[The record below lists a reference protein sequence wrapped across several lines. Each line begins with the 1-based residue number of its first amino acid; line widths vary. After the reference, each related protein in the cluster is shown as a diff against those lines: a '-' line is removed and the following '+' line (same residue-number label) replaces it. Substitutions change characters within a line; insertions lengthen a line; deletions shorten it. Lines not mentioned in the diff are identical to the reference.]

1 MRNEKIVHLNSARHA
16 TRRAAQHAA
25 QYATWLASCLAV
37 LLLAGC
43 EAVYSP
49 QPLGDTAVA
58 LDPAEWQGTW
68 LAPDTVIITTVLDGE
83 VGRLQTA
90 WMERGPEGAK
100 MEVVEGSIRA
110 TGEWTFANMLDD
122 KRDAEQPAAGENEGE
137 TPADSEPV
145 YSWLRLQKGQNHL
158 TVWSP
163 NVEQF
168 KLFVGDGR
176 LPGRVTDDGVVLGVL
191 TPAQLALIND
201 PASGLLDW
209 NNPAVFVKIA
219 Q

>member
-1 MRNEKIVHLNSARHA
+1 MRNEKTVHLNSARHA
-16 TRRAAQHAA
+16 AQYAA
-25 QYATWLASCLAV
+25 QYAAWLAPCLAV

-49 QPLGDTAVA
+49 QPLGDPAVA

-83 VGRLQTA
+83 AGRLQTA
-90 WMERGPEGAK
+90 WMERGPDGAK

-110 TGEWTFANMLDD
+110 TGDWAFANTLDE
-122 KRDAEQPAAGENEGE
+122 KEDAEAPPVEAEGTAADVDTGPRY
-137 TPADSEPV
+137 T
-145 YSWLRLQKGQNHL
+145 WLRLQKGENQL
-158 TVWSP
+158 TAWSP

-168 KLFVGDGR
+168 KVFVGDGR
-176 LPGRVTDDGVVLGVL
+176 LPGRVTDDGVELAEL

-209 NNPAVFVKIA
+209 SNPAVFVRIIR
-219 Q
+219 